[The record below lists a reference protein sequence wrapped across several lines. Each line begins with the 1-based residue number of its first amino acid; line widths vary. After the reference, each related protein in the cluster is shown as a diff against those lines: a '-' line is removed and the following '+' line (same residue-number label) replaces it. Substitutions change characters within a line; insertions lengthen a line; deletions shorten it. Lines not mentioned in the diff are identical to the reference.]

1 VGDFHPRNDT
11 TANLKGWVILI
22 RELMGDFA
30 GELTIRKLE
39 GGFSLPSP
47 LLKKIPRLLSIAK
60 SGRAQSRVNPE
71 PQDSGQNNDPT
82 KVYPWKRVKL
92 L

>member
-1 VGDFHPRNDT
+1 MRQKIRAKIERFIARRGQVDG
-11 TANLKGWVILI
+11 LK
-22 RELMGDFA
+22 REWKRQNMDA
-30 GELTIRKLE
+30 I
-39 GGFSLPSP
+39 
-47 LLKKIPRLLSIAK
+47 SIAK